1 MIIGR
6 NDKGESPTK
15 TDEPLKLF
23 GLCYVPLCLQSMQGR
38 TTGCHILSLQIVR
51 YAKELLLFYIGEAY
65 LDDRELLVEMYSN
78 SYRS

>member
-1 MIIGR
+1 MW
-6 NDKGESPTK
+6 
-15 TDEPLKLF
+15 
-23 GLCYVPLCLQSMQGR
+23 PLCLQSMQGR